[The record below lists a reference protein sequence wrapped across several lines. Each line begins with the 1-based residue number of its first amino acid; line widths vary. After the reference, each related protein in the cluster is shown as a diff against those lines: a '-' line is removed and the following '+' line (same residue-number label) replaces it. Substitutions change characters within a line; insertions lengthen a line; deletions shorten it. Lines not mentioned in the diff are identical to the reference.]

1 MSTWQQRSD
10 AVDVR
15 ARRCSSG
22 YPSMPDQSVPDT
34 RFALTS
40 SGSSIAYQ
48 SIGHGDVTIISV
60 PPMAQNIEMAWEW
73 PAIRR
78 MFEAFATFC
87 RFVAFDKRGTG
98 MSNRSLDMPRLDERV
113 DELSAVL
120 DHAGID
126 RAYVMGTSEGGP
138 MTLMFAA
145 TYPDRVQGVILESSS
160 AYLRSR
166 VDNEGDRGSSGSSG
180 SWRDRFVA
188 GWGTPDSITVDEFAP
203 SLSTDG
209 EFRRWHQRYERNA
222 ASRDAIGALVDLAG
236 EMDARGV
243 LHRIECPVLMLH
255 RVGDRVVSIDAA
267 RETYSALQSHGVEVE
282 LVEMPGEDHFL
293 YATDLALALGA
304 IERFTTGR
312 VSNRTLTW
320 TKFRTEIIT
329 MGRFDVVVDGT
340 SVPTQMWGSKRARTL
355 LKRLVVARGWP
366 VTRDELIEVLWPDG
380 GDVERLGARLSVQL
394 SAVRRI
400 LRGGVIA
407 DRSSI
412 RLDLDHVDVD
422 IERWF
427 AQIDDTAI
435 VAGHDGEF
443 LPEDRY
449 EDWSAPLRD
458 EIRARFCGAARRLA
472 ETTRATDAIELWRRA
487 ISQDAYDESAHRS
500 LVATLRAEG
509 RLSEARSAYQTYV
522 AAMDDLGMSAT
533 SWDDIAR

>member
-1 MSTWQQRSD
+1 MLD
-10 AVDVR
+10 R
-15 ARRCSSG
+15 AL
-22 YPSMPDQSVPDT
+22 PET
-34 RFALTS
+34 RFARTP

-48 SIGHGDVTIISV
+48 CIGDGEVTIVSV
-60 PPMAQNIEMAWEW
+60 PPLAQNIEMAWEW

-78 MFEAFATFC
+78 MFEGFATFS

-98 MSNRSLDMPRLDERV
+98 MSNRSPDIPRLDERV

-160 AYLRSR
+160 ASLTPRAEDER
-166 VDNEGDRGSSGSSG
+166 VRATDGGSA
-180 SWRDRFVA
+180 SWRDRLVA
-188 GWGTPDSITVDEFAP
+188 GWGTSESITVDLFAP
-203 SLSTDG
+203 SLAGDDV
-209 EFRRWHQRYERNA
+209 FRHWHQRYERNA
-222 ASRDAIGALVDLAG
+222 ASRDAIGVLVDLAA

-243 LHRIECPVLMLH
+243 LHRIECPVLILN
-255 RVGDRVVSIDAA
+255 RVGDRVVPIDAA
-267 RETYSALQSHGVEVE
+267 RETYGLLRSHGVEVD

-293 YATDLALALGA
+293 YATDLAVALGA

-312 VSNRTLTW
+312 ASNRTLTW
-320 TKFRTEIIT
+320 QKYRIEIVT
-329 MGRFDVVVDGT
+329 MGWFDVVVDGT
-340 SVPTQMWGSKRARTL
+340 SIPTSAWGSKRARTL

-366 VTRDELIEVLWPDG
+366 VTRDELIELLWPEG
-380 GDVERLGARLSVQL
+380 GGIDRLGARLSVQL

-427 AQIDDTAI
+427 AQTDDSAI
-435 VAGHDGEF
+435 VAGYDGEF
-443 LPEDRY
+443 LPDDRY
-449 EDWSAPLRD
+449 EDWSTPIRD
-458 EIRARFCGAARRLA
+458 ETRARFGVAARRLA
-472 ETTRATDAIELWRRA
+472 AASNADDAIELWRRVLTQA
-487 ISQDAYDESAHRS
+487 PYDEDAHRL

-509 RLSEARSAYQTYV
+509 RLSEARTAYQTYV
-522 AAMDDLGMSAT
+522 AALDDLGVSST

>member
-1 MSTWQQRSD
+1 M
-10 AVDVR
+10 
-15 ARRCSSG
+15 
-22 YPSMPDQSVPDT
+22 
-34 RFALTS
+34 
-40 SGSSIAYQ
+40 
-48 SIGHGDVTIISV
+48 SV

-78 MFEAFATFC
+78 MFEGFATFC

-98 MSNRSLDMPRLDERV
+98 MSNRSLDIPRLDERV

-160 AYLRSR
+160 RLWGPAPTMNRIGWQA
-166 VDNEGDRGSSGSSG
+166 VETT

-188 GWGTPDSITVDEFAP
+188 GWGTSESITVDVFAP
-203 SLSTDG
+203 SLAADD

-222 ASRDAIGALVDLAG
+222 ASRDAIGVLLDLAV

-243 LHRIECPVLMLH
+243 LHRVECPVLILH
-255 RVGDRVVSIDAA
+255 RVGDRVVPIDAA
-267 RETYSALQSHGVEVE
+267 RETCRSLRSHGVDVE

-293 YATDLALALGA
+293 YATDLAFALGA
-304 IERFTTGR
+304 IERFTTGM
-312 VSNRTLTW
+312 VSDRTLTW
-320 TKFRTEIIT
+320 TKHRTEIIT

-340 SVPTQMWGSKRARTL
+340 PVPTPAWGSKRARTL

-366 VTRDELIEVLWPDG
+366 VTRDELIEVLWPE
-380 GDVERLGARLSVQL
+380 GDDIDRLGARLSVQL
-394 SAVRRI
+394 CAVRRI

-427 AQIDDTAI
+427 AQTDDTAI
-435 VAGHDGEF
+435 VAGYDGEF
-443 LPEDRY
+443 LPDDRY

-458 EIRARFCGAARRLA
+458 EIRARFGVAARRLA
-472 ETTRATDAIELWRRA
+472 EISDADRCDRTVAARPHPGSVRRGRPSLARRDPSRARA
-487 ISQDAYDESAHRS
+487 AS
-500 LVATLRAEG
+500 
-509 RLSEARSAYQTYV
+509 SEARIAYQTYV
-522 AAMDDLGMSAT
+522 AAMDDLGVSST

>member
-1 MSTWQQRSD
+1 MADR
-10 AVDVR
+10 
-15 ARRCSSG
+15 
-22 YPSMPDQSVPDT
+22 SVPET
-34 RFALTS
+34 RFATTP

-48 SIGHGDVTIISV
+48 CIGDGDVTIVSV

-78 MFEAFATFC
+78 MFEGFATFS
-87 RFVAFDKRGTG
+87 RFVPFDKRGTG
-98 MSNRSLDMPRLDERV
+98 MSTRSLDMPRLDERV

-160 AYLRSR
+160 AYLMPRAAWKHDR
-166 VDNEGDRGSSGSSG
+166 VAGGGSEP
-180 SWRDRFVA
+180 WQERFVA
-188 GWGTPDSITVDEFAP
+188 GWGTPESITVDVFAP
-203 SLSTDG
+203 SLAGDD
-209 EFRRWHQRYERNA
+209 EYRHWHQRYERNA
-222 ASRDAIGALVDLAG
+222 ASRDAIGVLLDLGA

-243 LHRIECPVLMLH
+243 LHRVECPVLILH
-255 RVGDRVVSIDAA
+255 RVGDRVVPIDAA
-267 RETYSALQSHGVEVE
+267 RETCAMLRSHGVDVE

-293 YATDLALALGA
+293 YATDLAYALAA
-304 IERFTTGR
+304 IERFTTGS
-312 VSNRTLTW
+312 VSDRTLTW
-320 TKFRTEIIT
+320 TKYRTEIVT
-329 MGRFDVVVDGT
+329 MGRFDVVIDGT
-340 SVPTQMWGSKRARTL
+340 PVATSAWGSKRARTL

-366 VTRDELIEVLWPDG
+366 VTRDELMEVLWPAG
-380 GDVERLGARLSVQL
+380 GNIDRLGPRLSVQL

-412 RLDLDHVDVD
+412 HLDLDHVAVD

-427 AQIDDTAI
+427 ALTEDAAI
-435 VAGHDGEF
+435 VDGYDGEF
-443 LPEDRY
+443 LPDDRY

-458 EIRARFCGAARRLA
+458 EIRSRFSASARRLA
-472 ETTRATDAIELWRRA
+472 EVSEANEAINLWRRVLT
-487 ISQDAYDESAHRS
+487 QDPYDEGTHRP
-500 LVATLRAEG
+500 LVTTLLAEG
-509 RLSEARSAYQTYV
+509 RLGEARTAYQAYV
-522 AAMDDLGMSAT
+522 AAMDDLGVSST

>member
-1 MSTWQQRSD
+1 
-10 AVDVR
+10 
-15 ARRCSSG
+15 
-22 YPSMPDQSVPDT
+22 MPDRAVPDT
-34 RFALTS
+34 RFALTP

-48 SIGHGDVTIISV
+48 SIGDGDVTIVSV

-73 PAIRR
+73 PAIRQ
-78 MFEAFATFC
+78 MFEGFATFC

-113 DELSAVL
+113 DELSAVF

-160 AYLRSR
+160 AYLRPRAEREPDPATSG
-166 VDNEGDRGSSGSSG
+166 VGD
-180 SWRDRFVA
+180 SWWDLFVA
-188 GWGTPDSITVDEFAP
+188 GWGTSDSITVDEFAP
-203 SLSTDG
+203 SLANND
-209 EFRRWHQRYERNA
+209 EFRQWHQRYERNA
-222 ASRDAIGALVDLAG
+222 ASRDAIGVLIDLAG

-243 LHRIECPVLMLH
+243 LHRVECPVMILH
-255 RVGDRVVSIDAA
+255 RVGDRIVPIDAA
-267 RETYSALQSHGVEVE
+267 RDTYGLLQSHGVDVE

-312 VSNRTLTW
+312 VSDRTLTW
-320 TKFRTEIIT
+320 RKYRTEITT

-340 SVPTQMWGSKRARTL
+340 PVPTSAWGSKRARTL

-366 VTRDELIEVLWPDG
+366 VTRDELIEVLWPDD
-380 GDVERLGARLSVQL
+380 GDIDRLGARLSVQL

-412 RLDLDHVDVD
+412 RLDLDHIDVD

-427 AQIDDTAI
+427 AQTDDTAI

-443 LPEDRY
+443 LPDDRY
-449 EDWSAPLRD
+449 DDWSAPLRD
-458 EIRARFCGAARRLA
+458 EIRARFGAAARRLA
-472 ETTRATDAIELWRRA
+472 EISPATDAIELWRRVLT
-487 ISQDAYDESAHRS
+487 QDPYDEGAHCS
-500 LVATLRAEG
+500 VVVALRAEG
-509 RLSEARSAYQTYV
+509 RLSEARTAYQTYV
-522 AAMDDLGMSAT
+522 AAMEDLGVPS
-533 SWDDIAR
+533 SGWDDIAR